1 MGEKS
6 CSTLARTVLGIVSM
20 KAIEIMTRVPST
32 VCPANTVGEV
42 LSLLYELEV
51 RHIPVVEEDRLVGMI
66 SDRDLRS
73 LLGPRFELGMGG
85 SDLLDKPI
93 GQLMSS
99 DLRYVD
105 PETDV
110 SEIIEMMLDNK
121 VGAVPV
127 ANADG
132 QDLVGIVSYVD
143 ILRAAQD
150 LF

>member
-1 MGEKS
+1 MN
-6 CSTLARTVLGIVSM
+6 
-20 KAIEIMTRVPST
+20 AIEIMTRVPVT
-32 VCPANTVGEV
+32 VSPAHTVGEV
-42 LSLLYELEV
+42 LGLLYEREV
-51 RHIPVVEEDRLVGMI
+51 RHIPVVDEDRLVGMI
-66 SDRDLRS
+66 SDRDLRV

-85 SDLLDKPI
+85 SSVLDKPI
-93 GQLMSS
+93 GPLMSS

-110 SEIIEMMLDNK
+110 SEIIEIMLENK